1 MGSYVGQKCLA
12 PPQQVH
18 HLMEKCGQLDP
29 PFLMP
34 GGTVAQV
41 HHVLHLLHCFDG
53 GHLKMTA
60 ATQILEIFELVNM
73 QTNPAQSSKPAAR

>member
-1 MGSYVGQKCLA
+1 
-12 PPQQVH
+12 
-18 HLMEKCGQLDP
+18 MEKCGQLDP

-60 ATQILEIFELVNM
+60 ATDFRNL
-73 QTNPAQSSKPAAR
+73 